1 MLIQKSFGGQL
12 PSSRTQGVGVMAR
25 ITSFIEPDQRY
36 RSLRIISALF
46 SLIGIVLM
54 VSGTLLLVFGL
65 YTLLTRM
72 AGTPPLVAD
81 PFTARQS
88 TNIQPFLGLG
98 ATFSLIWSLG
108 LLLSGLQ
115 FLAIGVLVKLAIHLE
130 ENTRISAQAMDKIRS
145 RLEPRENVIE
155 QFFRT

>member
-1 MLIQKSFGGQL
+1 M
-12 PSSRTQGVGVMAR
+12 
-25 ITSFIEPDQRY
+25 TSFIEPDQRY

-65 YTLLTRM
+65 YPLLT
-72 AGTPPLVAD
+72 GTASTAPQGED
-81 PFTARQS
+81 PFTARQL
-88 TNIQPFLGLG
+88 NPVQHVLGLS
-98 ATFSLIWSLG
+98 AIFSMIWSFG

-115 FLAIGVLVKLAIHLE
+115 FVAYGVLFKLAIHLE
-130 ENTRISAQAMDKIRS
+130 ENTRVSAQALDKIRS

-155 QFFRT
+155 PFFRA